1 MNAHL
6 KASMESAERN
16 LPESGQ
22 ELLVQMVD
30 AFTANFGREAAMD
43 FSAEELN
50 EIRRIDAE
58 TFEDAAPNQVDAIFA
73 RHAK

>member
-22 ELLVQMVD
+22 ELLAQMVD
-30 AFTANFGREAAMD
+30 AFAANFARDAAMD
-43 FSAEELN
+43 FSAEELD
-50 EIRRIDAE
+50 EIHRIDTEA
-58 TFEDAAPNQVDAIFA
+58 FEDADPNQVDAVFA